1 MDESRRISYAD
12 FGHNFIRYVVT
23 AERLR
28 GEIETVLKALIEGS
42 VRKFPA
48 DLLVAAYVFQLQD
61 VDVHPI
67 VNKLPDVSFVLQL
80 NGDLKLEVKL
90 INLRLKFTLKVEIRL
105 HLDVRTYAP
114 LTLKLILH
122 PVKDSQIRTEVDGH
136 GLPSE
141 VLESLRIVGPIVRDE
156 IVREVN
162 ARIASPELVAATEID
177 VLQLAAAA
185 QLPSVAAAAESPLA
199 EVTGS
204 APQDLSSAPAASVA
218 DSERS
223 PE

>member
-23 AERLR
+23 ADRLR

-48 DLLVAAYVFQLQD
+48 DLLVASYVFQLQD
-61 VDVHPI
+61 VDVLPI
-67 VNKLPDVSFVLQL
+67 TNRLPDVSFALLL
-80 NGDLKLEVKL
+80 NGDLRLEVKL

-105 HLDVRTYAP
+105 NLDVHTYAP
-114 LTLKLILH
+114 LTVKLILH
-122 PVKDSQIRTEVDGH
+122 PISDSQIRTEVDGH

-141 VLESLRIVGPIVRDE
+141 VLENLRIVGPIVRDE

-162 ARIASPELVAATEID
+162 ARIASPELIAATEID
-177 VLQLAAAA
+177 VLHLAAVA
-185 QLPSVAAAAESPLA
+185 QLPNVAAADAEPLA
-199 EVTGS
+199 RVSGDIKANAAAKSDEV
-204 APQDLSSAPAASVA
+204 
-218 DSERS
+218 
-223 PE
+223 

>member
-1 MDESRRISYAD
+1 MDESTPITYAE

-28 GEIETVLKALIEGS
+28 GEIETVLKAMIEGS
-42 VRKFPA
+42 VKKFPA
-48 DLLVAAYVFQLQD
+48 DLLVASYVFQLQD
-61 VDVHPI
+61 VDVLPI
-67 VNKLPDVSFVLQL
+67 TNKLPDVSFVMLIE
-80 NGDLKLEVKL
+80 GDLKLEVKL

-105 HLDVRTYAP
+105 HLDVRTFAP
-114 LTLKLILH
+114 LNLKLILH

-141 VLESLRIVGPIVRDE
+141 VLEHLRIVGPIVRDE

-162 ARIASPELVAATEID
+162 ARIASPELVAATNID

-185 QLPSVAAAAESPLA
+185 QLPSAAAAPAEPLA
-199 EVTGS
+199 QVSG
-204 APQDLSSAPAASVA
+204 DVKVDDVA
-218 DSERS
+218 EN
-223 PE
+223 

>member
-1 MDESRRISYAD
+1 MDESKRISYAD

-42 VRKFPA
+42 VKKFPA
-48 DLLVAAYVFQLQD
+48 DLLVASYVFQLED

-67 VNKLPDVSFVLQL
+67 TNKLPDVSFVLLL

-90 INLRLKFTLKVEIRL
+90 INLRLKFTLDVEIKL

-122 PVKDSQIRTEVDGH
+122 PVQDSDIRTEVDAH

-141 VLESLRIVGPIVRDE
+141 VLDSLRIVGPIVRDE

-162 ARIASPELVAATEID
+162 DRIASPELIAATEID
-177 VLQLAAAA
+177 VLHLAATA
-185 QLPSVAAAAESPLA
+185 QLPTLPTMAATSSAPLA
-199 EVTGS
+199 EVSGGQA
-204 APQDLSSAPAASVA
+204 APEPSSDPAEVGC
-218 DSERS
+218 
-223 PE
+223 

>member
-1 MDESRRISYAD
+1 MDESKRISYAD

-48 DLLVAAYVFQLQD
+48 DLLVASYVFQLKD

-67 VNKLPDVSFVLQL
+67 TNKLPDVSFVLL
-80 NGDLKLEVKL
+80 LAGELKLEVKL
-90 INLRLKFTLKVEIRL
+90 LNLRLKFTLDVEIKL
-105 HLDVRTYAP
+105 HLDVHTYEP

-122 PVKDSQIRTEVDGH
+122 PVRDSDIRTEVDGH

-141 VLESLRIVGPIVRDE
+141 VLEHLRIVGPIVRDE

-162 ARIASPELVAATEID
+162 ERIGSPELTAATEID
-177 VLQLAAAA
+177 VLMLAATA
-185 QLPSVAAAAESPLA
+185 QLPSVSTAMAEPLA
-199 EVTGS
+199 EVKGGDMNTDGTG
-204 APQDLSSAPAASVA
+204 
-218 DSERS
+218 E
-223 PE
+223 

>member
-1 MDESRRISYAD
+1 MDESRPITYAE

-28 GEIETVLKALIEGS
+28 GEIETVLKAMIEGS
-42 VRKFPA
+42 VSKFPA
-48 DLLVAAYVFQLQD
+48 DLLVASYVFQLQD
-61 VDVHPI
+61 VDVLP
-67 VNKLPDVSFVLQL
+67 VTNKLPDVSFVMLIE
-80 NGDLKLEVKL
+80 GDLKLEVKV

-105 HLDVRTYAP
+105 HLDVRTFAP
-114 LTLKLILH
+114 LNLKLILH

-141 VLESLRIVGPIVRDE
+141 VLEHLRIVGPIVRDE

-162 ARIASPELVAATEID
+162 ARIASPELVAATNID

-185 QLPSVAAAAESPLA
+185 QLPSAAAAPAEPLA
-199 EVTGS
+199 QVSGDVKLDE
-204 APQDLSSAPAASVA
+204 VA
-218 DSERS
+218 DN
-223 PE
+223 

>member
-1 MDESRRISYAD
+1 MDESARISYAE

-23 AERLR
+23 ADRLR
-28 GEIETVLKALIEGS
+28 SEIETVLKAMIEGS

-48 DLLVAAYVFQLQD
+48 DLLVASYVFQLRD

-67 VNKLPDVSFVLQL
+67 TNKLPDVSFVMMLS
-80 NGDLKLEVKL
+80 GDLKLEVKL
-90 INLRLKFTLKVEIRL
+90 INLRLKFTLGVEIKL

-122 PVKDSQIRTEVDGH
+122 PVNDADIRTEVDGH

-141 VLESLRIVGPIVRDE
+141 VLEHLRIVGPIVRDE

-162 ARIASPELVAATEID
+162 TRIASPELVAATEID
-177 VLQLAAAA
+177 VLHLAATA
-185 QLPSVAAAAESPLA
+185 QLSSVAAAASEPLA
-199 EVTGS
+199 EVSGG
-204 APQDLSSAPAASVA
+204 DAAQNL
-218 DSERS
+218 
-223 PE
+223 PEETP

>member
-1 MDESRRISYAD
+1 MDESKRISYAD

-23 AERLR
+23 ADRLR

-42 VRKFPA
+42 VKKFPA
-48 DLLVAAYVFQLQD
+48 DLLVASYVFQLAD

-67 VNKLPDVSFVLQL
+67 TNKLPEVSFVLLL

-90 INLRLKFTLKVEIRL
+90 LNLRLKFTLGVEIKL
-105 HLDVRTYAP
+105 HLDVHTYAP

-122 PVKDSQIRTEVDGH
+122 PVEDSDIRTEVDGH

-141 VLESLRIVGPIVRDE
+141 VLEHLRIVGPIVRDE

-162 ARIASPELVAATEID
+162 TRIASPELMAATEID
-177 VLQLAAAA
+177 VLHLAATA
-185 QLPSVAAAAESPLA
+185 QLPTLPSVAAATSAPLA
-199 EVTGS
+199 QVSGGE
-204 APQDLSSAPAASVA
+204 AASESSDAEEVGC
-218 DSERS
+218 
-223 PE
+223 